1 MMYINQ
7 KYFLDEENAKKQ
19 FDYRFF
25 QIKTFKELL
34 QYSISKDKLSVNQW
48 AEEKKLSS
56 TTIHRILKNDEETI
70 KIHNRN
76 LEEYSLAFK
85 IPKKI
90 IENLTKNIS
99 ILETLKNYQNNQI
112 IEKFDLYSFNKA
124 TELIEYITSFNE
136 INLIGQNFDFEPE
149 GPIVERTKKILKMCR
164 EIKNHLPDFIYS
176 NYISIV
182 EYYLNKNKTLFDL
195 GDFEGFI
202 SESDLESN
210 VESKITVLA
219 EINKQL
225 AHINKLDAK
234 LFIGINPILHFNFIT
249 EDGLDPKGNKSKLTT
264 MEIESRNRLYILVS
278 TKNNDKDTIKGTA
291 PMVTNLSN
299 LSEQIKWVEDGIN
312 SKSSLT
318 PEEVLLMRIRK
329 EVDEFKNEC
338 RQAAFE
344 MQTVMGTGYETLYYG
359 DLEKKQKQL
368 IDKYGE
374 LIKKHNIDVEIYNYE
389 Y

>member
-1 MMYINQ
+1 MYINQ
-7 KYFLDEENAKKQ
+7 QYFLDEENAKKQ

-56 TTIHRILKNDEETI
+56 TTIHRILNNDEETI

-112 IEKFDLYSFNKA
+112 IEKFDLHSFNKA
-124 TELIEYITSFNE
+124 TELIEYVTSFNE
-136 INLIGQNFDFEPE
+136 INVTGQNFDFEPE

-164 EIKNHLPDFIYS
+164 EIVNHLPDFIYS
-176 NYISIV
+176 NYISII
-182 EYYLNKNKTLFDL
+182 EYYLNKNKNLFDL
-195 GDFEGFI
+195 GGIEGFI

-278 TKNNDKDTIKGTA
+278 TKNNDKDIIKGTA

-329 EVDEFKNEC
+329 EVEEFKNEC
-338 RQAAFE
+338 RRAAFE
-344 MQTVMGTGYETLYYG
+344 MQTVMGTGYEALYYE

-368 IDKYGE
+368 KDKYGE
-374 LIKKHNIDVEIYNYE
+374 LIKKHNIDVEIDRYE